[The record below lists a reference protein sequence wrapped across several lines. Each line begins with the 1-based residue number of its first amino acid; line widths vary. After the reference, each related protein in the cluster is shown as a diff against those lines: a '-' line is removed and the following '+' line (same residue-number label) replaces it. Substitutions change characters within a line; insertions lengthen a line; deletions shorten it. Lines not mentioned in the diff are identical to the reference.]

1 MLLVGNF
8 LSGSKKNQ
16 SVCEDLAIRLS
27 AAGWSVITTSRN
39 PGRVTRLINMVATA
53 WRRRNEYTL
62 AQVDV
67 FSGPAFLW
75 AEAACATIQRAGKPY
90 VLTLRGGGLPAFAER
105 WPRRVGRLLQSAA
118 AVTTPSRYLLEQ
130 MSPYRCDLSLLP
142 NPLDLNSYR
151 VRLRENLRP
160 RIVWLRAFHE
170 IYNPSLAPQV
180 ISLLVRDFPDVRMT
194 MIGPDKGDGSL
205 QAMKEMAD
213 ELGVAD
219 RIELPGRVAKT
230 AVADWLDKGDIFLNT
245 TKVDNTPVSVMEA
258 MASGLCVVST
268 DVGGIPYLLEH
279 ERDALLVPPGD
290 AQRMAEAVSRLLTE
304 PDLARRLSHNARQK
318 AEQFDWSVMFPQWE
332 TLLMS
337 VAGKSQ

>member
-1 MLLVGNF
+1 M
-8 LSGSKKNQ
+8 
-16 SVCEDLAIRLS
+16 
-27 AAGWSVITTSRN
+27 
-39 PGRVTRLINMVATA
+39 NMVATA

-75 AEAACATIQRAGKPY
+75 AEAACATIQQAGKPY

-130 MSPYRCDLSLLP
+130 MSPYRRDLSLLP
-142 NPLDLNSYR
+142 NPLDLSSYR
-151 VRLRENLRP
+151 VRMRENLQP

-180 ISLLVRDFPDVRMT
+180 LSLLATDFPDIRMT

-205 QAMKEMAD
+205 QAMKEMASK
-213 ELGVAD
+213 LGVAD
-219 RIELPGRVAKT
+219 RIEVPGRVPKS
-230 AVADWLDKGDIFLNT
+230 AVAEWLDKGDIFLNT
-245 TKVDNTPVSVMEA
+245 TNVDNTPVSVMEA

-268 DVGGIPYLLEH
+268 NVGGVPYLLEH
-279 ERDALLVPPGD
+279 EQDALLVPPAD
-290 AQRMAEAVSRLLTE
+290 PQRMADAVRRLLTD
-304 PDLARRLSHNARQK
+304 PNIARRLSHNARKK

-332 TLLMS
+332 KLLMS
-337 VAGKSQ
+337 VAEGSMTTTVNEFRVSAE